1 MPGRHS
7 APGKHSASNTA
18 STSSGL
24 VKYGVIAVVL
34 LVVVAGGVVLAQ
46 KAFGSGCSDPTTYTV
61 AADPAIADVVKQ
73 VVSDTSAED
82 LGCANLEVT
91 AVDSG
96 AASSAVSMGSDVP
109 SLWIPDSAL
118 WVGKTVRAT
127 GSLVDLAS
135 QSVASS
141 PAVIAARKD
150 EVPFFDSWLTALQL
164 KGLRI
169 GNPLSNTI
177 SDAAIL
183 GALAEAGTD
192 ADAVD
197 SVSAALVP
205 IAQAQAATRGE
216 ADPVVRLDEMSADG
230 GVSVVSE
237 QTLVDYQK
245 SGSAELSPT
254 APPTGSFFLNFP
266 LAVTEP
272 AGDRH
277 ENAKSVGLALSDALA
292 SESGL
297 AALSDAGFRAPDYTP
312 LSDGRGIGNITPLTI
327 ADQQTAETTLR
338 RYQVLALPSRALV
351 MEDVSG
357 SMGYSAGADSRI
369 GLTVQASNTGN
380 RLFPDNAAMG
390 LWAFSIGLGGGSQ
403 DYREL
408 VPIRR
413 LDEDVDGTSQRNL
426 LVQQTG
432 TLPGLVGGGT
442 GLYDTTLAAFRKVK
456 EGYDPDYI
464 NSVIILT
471 DGSNEDPGSISLD
484 ELLGTLRSEQDP
496 SKPVIIVTIGIT
508 EDADAGVLQQ
518 ISAATGGTSFLAR
531 NPAEIPNVFVN
542 ALKSRAGR

>member
-1 MPGRHS
+1 MP
-7 APGKHSASNTA
+7 NTPSS
-18 STSSGL
+18 STGL
-24 VKYGVIAVVL
+24 AKYGVIAVVL
-34 LVVVAGGVVLAQ
+34 VIVVAGGVYAAQ
-46 KAFGSGCSDPTTYTV
+46 KAFGAGCSDLVSYSV

-73 VVSDTSAED
+73 VVDHSSAED
-82 LGCANLEVT
+82 LECANLEVT
-91 AVDSG
+91 ATDS
-96 AASSAVSMGSDVP
+96 SSVSAAVSMGGDVP

-192 ADAVD
+192 TDAVD

-216 ADPVVRLDEMSADG
+216 ADPVVRLDEMTTDG

-237 QTLVDYQK
+237 QTLVEYQK
-245 SGSAELSPT
+245 SADTELSPT

-277 ENAKSVGLALSDALA
+277 ESAKGVGLALAEALSSQFA
-292 SESGL
+292 LS
-297 AALSDAGFRAPDYTP
+297 ALSDAGFRAPDNAP
-312 LSDGRGIGNITPLTI
+312 LSEGRGIGDLTPLTI
-327 ADQQTAETTLR
+327 ADQQTAEATLR
-338 RYQVLALPSRALV
+338 RYQVLALPSRTLV

-357 SMGYSAGADSRI
+357 SMGYSAGADTRI
-369 GLTVQASNTGN
+369 GLTVQASNAGN
-380 RLFPDNAAMG
+380 KLFPDNAAMG

-413 LDEDVDGTSQRNL
+413 LDEDVNGSSQRNL

-442 GLYDTTLAAFRKVK
+442 GLYDTALAAFREVK

-471 DGSNEDPGSISLD
+471 DGSNEDPGSVSLD
-484 ELLGTLRSEQDP
+484 ELLSTLRSEQDS

-508 EDADAGVLQQ
+508 DDADAGVLQQ